1 MQYQSSFKEVFFKER
16 ARMRAENL
24 QGWLDLH
31 PVWPEV
37 VNVFEKLYYEHRA
50 YIATLKDGE
59 SVRLI
64 FAAHNVSLSARH
76 LLDQSKIA
84 NKLAALEMIRN
95 VKGCSVQDIVF
106 LDDNALH
113 LLEPLQAGYPCYLTT
128 WGNTL
133 PEYRKIAE
141 TNGIPL
147 ADLQGLDSIVMG
159 RKKRA

>member
-1 MQYQSSFKEVFFKER
+1 
-16 ARMRAENL
+16 
-24 QGWLDLH
+24 
-31 PVWPEV
+31 
-37 VNVFEKLYYEHRA
+37 
-50 YIATLKDGE
+50 
-59 SVRLI
+59 
-64 FAAHNVSLSARH
+64 LSARH